1 MIELQNVT
9 KKFNGKKVLDI
20 SIIISKKEFV
30 SVLGPSGCGKT
41 TLLNMIAG
49 FEKPTSGNIYVD
61 NKIVKEPSRKIGM
74 VFQDFAVFPWRT
86 ALKNVMLA
94 IKSDNKKKQALKY
107 LSMVG
112 LRGHSNKYSSE
123 MSGGMKQRVAIARTL
138 AQDPEILLMDEPFG
152 SLDSQ
157 MREQLQEMVLQI
169 WNKVSKTIIFVT
181 HDISEAVFLGTKIIL
196 LNKNGEVIYNK
207 KNNVPKIRTNK
218 KFINKINKFRKLLD

>member
-1 MIELQNVT
+1 
-9 KKFNGKKVLDI
+9 
-20 SIIISKKEFV
+20 
-30 SVLGPSGCGKT
+30 
-41 TLLNMIAG
+41 
-49 FEKPTSGNIYVD
+49 
-61 NKIVKEPSRKIGM
+61 
-74 VFQDFAVFPWRT
+74 
-86 ALKNVMLA
+86 
-94 IKSDNKKKQALKY
+94 
-107 LSMVG
+107 MVG

>member
-1 MIELQNVT
+1 
-9 KKFNGKKVLDI
+9 
-20 SIIISKKEFV
+20 
-30 SVLGPSGCGKT
+30 
-41 TLLNMIAG
+41 
-49 FEKPTSGNIYVD
+49 
-61 NKIVKEPSRKIGM
+61 
-74 VFQDFAVFPWRT
+74 
-86 ALKNVMLA
+86 
-94 IKSDNKKKQALKY
+94 
-107 LSMVG
+107 
-112 LRGHSNKYSSE
+112 
-123 MSGGMKQRVAIARTL
+123 
-138 AQDPEILLMDEPFG
+138 MDEPFG